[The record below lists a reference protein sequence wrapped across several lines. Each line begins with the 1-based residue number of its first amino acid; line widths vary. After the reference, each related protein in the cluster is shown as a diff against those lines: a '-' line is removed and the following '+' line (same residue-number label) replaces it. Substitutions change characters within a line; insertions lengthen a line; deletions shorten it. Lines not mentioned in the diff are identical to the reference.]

1 MIEED
6 NHPISD
12 DTFRNR
18 RFYPKLDELGIE
30 RKDKDGK
37 NILTPHRTRH
47 TMAADAITAG
57 VSPVALTK
65 VLGHSKF
72 STTADKYADDL
83 DITYLH
89 NEMEKMKKC

>member
-1 MIEED
+1 
-6 NHPISD
+6 
-12 DTFRNR
+12 
-18 RFYPKLDELGIE
+18 
-30 RKDKDGK
+30 
-37 NILTPHRTRH
+37 
-47 TMAADAITAG
+47 MAADAITAG